1 MRFSGIF
8 APLTTPF
15 DHRGAI
21 YWSKFDYNL
30 AQLRRTKLSGFV
42 VGDRWGEGPLLA
54 ATERVAVWK
63 RAADAVGEDGS
74 VLASVSDCGVAVA
87 REAVSAAAANGCSAA
102 ILEAPDLSPL
112 APAATPAEL
121 FFRAVADSAELPLLA
136 SVSLNS
142 ANAAGPEMLAKLA
155 GHPRMVGAVLD
166 DCSSETVRNAVEAC
180 GPDFAIL
187 VRDFK
192 AAAQC
197 LAAGASAAVLA
208 VASTVPFFALSIE
221 EAVRTREHDAAASL
235 TARALDFEKL
245 LAAHGVPAL
254 KRAQDFRSFYGGL
267 PRLPLLGVNPN
278 TAAAISRAL
287 YELAS

>member
-1 MRFSGIF
+1 MRFSGIL

-30 AQLRRTKLSGFV
+30 DQLRRTKLSGFV
-42 VGDRWGEGPLLA
+42 VGDRWGEGPLLS

-63 RAADAVGEDGS
+63 RAADAASEDAS
-74 VLASVSDCGVAVA
+74 VLVSVSDCGVGVA
-87 REAVSAAAANGCSAA
+87 RETVAAAAATGCSAVV
-102 ILEAPDLSPL
+102 LEAPDLSPL
-112 APAATPAEL
+112 APSASVAEL
-121 FFRAVADSAELPLLA
+121 FFRAVADTAELPLLA
-136 SVSLNS
+136 SVSLNGS
-142 ANAAGPEMLAKLA
+142 AAAGPETLARLA
-155 GHPRMVGAVLD
+155 AHPRIVGAVLE
-166 DCSSETVRNAVEAC
+166 DCSVDAVRNAVEAC

-187 VRDFK
+187 VRDFES
-192 AAAQC
+192 AAQC

-221 EAVRTREHDAAASL
+221 EAVRTREHAAAASL
-235 TARALDFEKL
+235 TARALDFERL
-245 LAAHGVPAL
+245 LATHGVPAL

-267 PRLPLLGVNPN
+267 PRLPLLGVNPD
-278 TAAAISRAL
+278 TATAISRAL